1 MFVGSSDEL
10 ATVDDCR
17 WAKTQM
23 EKVMVH
29 YKEYPLGHLSFMVA
43 KDMSY
48 FNDVL
53 SLISQH
59 SNDASETDII
69 EMPAFVISEI
79 TDEELIQ

>member
-48 FNDVL
+48 FNDVMTL
-53 SLISQH
+53 MDKYHPIPILEQ
-59 SNDASETDII
+59 
-69 EMPAFVISEI
+69 EI
-79 TDEELIQ
+79 AAKFLQYE